1 MIRNYLKMTL
11 RHIGRY
17 KGYSLI
23 NILGLAIGIAGC
35 LLILLWVLDELGY
48 DRFHQKAPHLYRV
61 EENQHYTGRL
71 FHVNVTPYPIAP
83 ALVKEIPEIKDATR
97 FVYSGG
103 QLLSYD
109 EKAFFENSI
118 WAVDPSFLQMFT
130 FPLARGNRDTALTE
144 PQSMII
150 SGEIARKY
158 FGDSDPLGKSIIV
171 NNEKSFKITGVLEKV
186 PHNSSLQFDILIPYE
201 YLEQSGRTGTS
212 WGSNSIQ
219 TFVELHPQATAAQ
232 VNEKIFGFIRTRL
245 KESQT
250 DLVLMPFTRL
260 HLHGY
265 FGYTKTA
272 GPIQYVYIFS
282 IIALFVL
289 LIACINFMNLSTARS
304 ANRAREVGMRK
315 VAGASRGNLI
325 RQFYGEAIIFAFI
338 AMGLALLAVR
348 LILPAFNTFAEKEI
362 TFAVTG
368 FGPFLLGL
376 SGIILLTG
384 LVAGSYPALY
394 LSSFQPVKIL
404 KGELTGGTGGSRFR
418 RILVVF
424 QFTLSVFLIISTI
437 IVSRQLHYM
446 KNKNLG
452 YDKEHLLYIVL
463 RGGIKDYY
471 AALKNEL
478 AKVPEVLGVTGV
490 QQLPSMIGSNSAGA
504 DWDGKDPEF
513 RLLISQNAVDYDF
526 VKTMKMELG
535 EGRDF
540 SEEFAGDKRTNFL
553 VNEEVAGLLKKD
565 SAVGQRFSFIGIKGT
580 IVGVI
585 KNFHFQSLRTEIE
598 PLALYLDPEAA
609 RYLLIRI
616 APGNIPAALSTIS
629 KTWKRVIANY
639 PFEYKFLDEDFDR
652 MYRAEEQIGTVVK
665 YFTYLT
671 IFVACLGL
679 FGLASFSAEKRTKE
693 IGIRKVLGASVPQ
706 ITLLLCREFFV
717 LVLLAN
723 FLAWPLT
730 YLAMDKWLQ
739 GYANRIS
746 PGISIFVLA
755 MVLTLVIATA
765 SVVFQAVR
773 AAWANPVEALKY
785 E

>member
-103 QLLSYD
+103 QLFTY
-109 EKAFFENSI
+109 EKKAFFENSI

-201 YLEQSGRTGTS
+201 YLEKSGRTGTS

-452 YDKEHLLYIVL
+452 YDKEHLIYIVL

-478 AKVPEVLGVTGV
+478 AKGPEVLGVTGV
-490 QQLPSMIGSNSAGA
+490 RQLPSMIGSNSAGA

-598 PLALYLDPEAA
+598 PLALYLDPGAA

-730 YLAMDKWLQ
+730 YLVMDKWLQ
-739 GYANRIS
+739 NYANRIS
-746 PGISIFVLA
+746 PGISIFVLS
-755 MVLTLVIATA
+755 MILTLMIATA

-773 AAWANPVEALKY
+773 AALANPVEALKY